1 MRVIRLEVG
10 DMPTNAYLLKDERE
24 AAGVVVDPGGDADK
38 IARRCAAEGI
48 APLYIVNTHGHID
61 HIGANATLSAHY
73 PDALLCIGAAD
84 APRLLDPLAN
94 LSAALG
100 MSDGAPKPDLL
111 LQEGDRLEFGAS
123 ALEVLETPG
132 HTPGGISLLARGGTP
147 AQLFCGD
154 ALFRRGMGR
163 TDLPGGDAQA
173 LLDSIEEK
181 IFALPDET
189 VVWPGHGE
197 PTTVGEE
204 KRENPFL
211 TGCY

>member
-1 MRVIRLEVG
+1 
-10 DMPTNAYLLKDERE
+10 MPTNAYLLKDERE

>member
-1 MRVIRLEVG
+1 VRVIRLEVG